1 MTTVS
6 DSNGM
11 LASESSY
18 FSITH
23 EISIGDASLHHVA
36 ETKMESK
43 YLQLSHEE
51 GNFIRALLSCGADSL
66 ESVKNSS

>member
-11 LASESSY
+11 LVSESSY
-18 FSITH
+18 FSITL
-23 EISIGDASLHHVA
+23 EISIGDAPLRHVA
-36 ETKMESK
+36 GTKMESRH
-43 YLQLSHEE
+43 LQLSNEK
-51 GNFIRALLSCGADSL
+51 GKFIRALLPCGADSL